1 MKKYKY
7 WKDIVE
13 PMKKIIP
20 LIMLASLSALANPV
34 KADITSRF
42 ASSVQLS
49 VGGAHTS
56 TDRIGSSYAVSGSG
70 VDTSITP
77 SGGSAVADQVSSGA
91 ITSGVYTPGVVVAE
105 QKTAGSA
112 FSFSQSYTQA
122 DALPTSAATVG
133 AINNFGSMSSTAGG
147 TVGSLAG
154 TVSSAH
160 AFTGVAAGGANT
172 SATSQFVTELSIR

>member
-1 MKKYKY
+1 M
-7 WKDIVE
+7 
-13 PMKKIIP
+13 
-20 LIMLASLSALANPV
+20 SSTSAV
-34 KADITSRF
+34 RADVTSRF

-56 TDRIGSSYAVSGSG
+56 TERIGSSFSISGSG

-77 SGGSAVADQVSSGA
+77 SGGSAVADQISSGA

-122 DALPTSAATVG
+122 DAIAGSAPTVG
-133 AINNFGSMSSTAGG
+133 AVNNFGDMSSTAGG

-154 TVSSAH
+154 SVTSSH
-160 AFTGVAAGGANT
+160 GFSGVAAGGANT
-172 SATSQFVTELSIR
+172 SATSQFVTEVTIR